1 MTIFS
6 LWSVMRGSIIRAA
19 IGLALTSAV
28 LAVIMYRLFSPLAAV
43 FELSVCAGLITVIFM
58 STISLAEPLTYSELI
73 KKSKPRIKRF
83 WFLPVMLVA
92 VLLLLVPLATNL
104 NAPMIAS
111 ETEKNI
117 YTVLWQTRQ
126 LDVFGQ
132 ILVLFAGIF
141 GVVVFFKNTKK
152 QSGEK

>member
-1 MTIFS
+1 MTLFS
-6 LWSVMRGSIIRAA
+6 LWSVMRGSIIRAS

-28 LAVIMYRLFSPLAAV
+28 LSIIMFRLASPLAAV

-58 STISLAEPLTYSELI
+58 STISLAEPLTYAELI
-73 KKSKPRIKRF
+73 KRAKPRIKRF
-83 WFLPVMLVA
+83 WFLPVMLV
-92 VLLLLVPLATNL
+92 VILLILVPLASNL
-104 NAPMIAS
+104 NVPFIPS
-111 ETEKNI
+111 ETEKSI
-117 YTVLWQTRQ
+117 YMVLWKFRQ